1 MTYTAQSC
9 REEAAINDKFGDPIM
24 NDPDILRAHAD
35 ALDKLASIEAAQGED
50 VRGPVER
57 LKEARR
63 IVWSMCA
70 DGRPPRMSIPAED
83 TDEDVFIVDT
93 ITATI
98 ALLESLSAKLAERE
112 AEVSDYKCRAQMNA
126 DAIQHYSERAEKAT
140 AECEH
145 WKKNAASCHIERD
158 VHAAM
163 IERAEKAEA
172 EVARL
177 KAHAEAMATWCALVN
192 NGVCDFRTPMP
203 HEEYRHDY
211 PEGTK

>member
-1 MTYTAQSC
+1 MSYTAEQL
-9 REEAAINDKFGDPIM
+9 REWADNYEKTPEAGNAIPNQ
-24 NDPDILRAHAD
+24 LRAHAD

-98 ALLESLSAKLAERE
+98 AILESLSAKLAER
-112 AEVSDYKCRAQMNA
+112 
-126 DAIQHYSERAEKAT
+126 DAKI
-140 AECEH
+140 
-145 WKKNAASCHIERD
+145 AA
-158 VHAAM
+158 
-163 IERAEKAEA
+163 
-172 EVARL
+172 L
-177 KAHAEAMATWCALVN
+177 KGHAEAMAERLDAWARIDECKCSEVDAYRR
-192 NGVCDFRTPMP
+192 DFPK
-203 HEEYRHDY
+203 EE
-211 PEGTK
+211 K

>member
-1 MTYTAQSC
+1 MSAGEITPQSLQF
-9 REEAAINDKFGDPIM
+9 ANAIN
-24 NDPDILRAHAD
+24 
-35 ALDKLASIEAAQGED
+35 EVAQGED

-112 AEVSDYKCRAQMNA
+112 AD
-126 DAIQHYSERAEKAT
+126 
-140 AECEH
+140 
-145 WKKNAASCHIERD
+145 
-158 VHAAM
+158 
-163 IERAEKAEA
+163 
-172 EVARL
+172 VARL
-177 KAHAEAMATWCALVN
+177 KAHAEAMAEGIESSHLEIEQEALAAYRA
-192 NGVCDFRTPMP
+192 DF
-203 HEEYRHDY
+203 
-211 PEGTK
+211 PEGK